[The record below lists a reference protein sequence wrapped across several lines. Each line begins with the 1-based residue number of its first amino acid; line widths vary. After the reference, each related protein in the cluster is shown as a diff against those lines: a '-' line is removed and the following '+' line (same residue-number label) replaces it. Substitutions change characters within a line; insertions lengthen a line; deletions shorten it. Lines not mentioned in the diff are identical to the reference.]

1 MKFYFYLISRND
13 WESLPVG
20 KEAFNLLFLNVLI
33 HVFFVK
39 LTTCILPVNKFIGK
53 DFAIM
58 LFYGGLIGL
67 LAFLSLA
74 F

>member
-1 MKFYFYLISRND
+1 MKFYLISRND

-33 HVFFVK
+33 FFVK
-39 LTTCILPVNKFIGK
+39 LTTCILPVNKFIEK

-58 LFYGGLIGL
+58 LFYGVLIGL